1 MAPYVRRDPAEDGR
15 KKEKKWTAGRFIK
28 RDSRRW
34 RRKKERKKGGEAA
47 EAVEESSGAE
57 AVWTT
62 TNEGDERAGRR
73 TCPLDHLVHF
83 STGRRMKVDAT
94 Q

>member
-1 MAPYVRRDPAEDGR
+1 MEEKRKEMDRRTIHQKRLAAVATEER
-15 KKEKKWTAGRFIK
+15 K
-28 RDSRRW
+28 
-34 RRKKERKKGGEAA
+34 KKGGEAA

-73 TCPLDHLVHF
+73 TCPLDYLVHF

>member
-1 MAPYVRRDPAEDGR
+1 MDR
-15 KKEKKWTAGRFIK
+15 WTIHQK
-28 RDSRRW
+28 RLAAVATE
-34 RRKKERKKGGEAA
+34 ERKKKRGEAA

>member
-1 MAPYVRRDPAEDGR
+1 MDRRTIHQKRLAAVATEER
-15 KKEKKWTAGRFIK
+15 K
-28 RDSRRW
+28 
-34 RRKKERKKGGEAA
+34 KKGGEAA
-47 EAVEESSGAE
+47 AVEESSGAE